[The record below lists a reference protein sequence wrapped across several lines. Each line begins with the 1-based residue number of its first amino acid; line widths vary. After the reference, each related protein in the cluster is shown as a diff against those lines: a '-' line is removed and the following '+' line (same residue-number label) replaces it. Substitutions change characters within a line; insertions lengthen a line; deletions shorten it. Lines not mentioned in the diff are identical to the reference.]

1 VPSAFL
7 VHIPARLSRQIIE
20 RMERREWLRQQ
31 IAGLRGGI
39 KRALNQW
46 KAAVSALKP
55 LRVVGARWM
64 NATMFAYF
72 RYWTSEYR
80 TRMQAQIFGRAA
92 ATAEPLLLPSS
103 SPLPPL
109 SCSSPRFHRPPHLLL
124 SKSSTRPPHPPPSSI
139 SLSIHASS
147 LPPPP
152 DTHPGPPPP
161 PPSAATDGHRP
172 FRPRRRR
179 TRAEQVEGSA
189 RDILQDAE
197 GGRCAHEA

>member
-1 VPSAFL
+1 MAS
-7 VHIPARLSRQIIE
+7 PADCWAQGRDQARSQSVE
-20 RMERREWLRQQ
+20 SS
-31 IAGLRGGI
+31 GLRAQAAS
-39 KRALNQW
+39 RCRCALDERND
-46 KAAVSALKP
+46 VCL
-55 LRVVGARWM
+55 L
-64 NATMFAYF
+64 
-72 RYWTSEYR
+72 
-80 TRMQAQIFGRAA
+80 
-92 ATAEPLLLPSS
+92 PLLDERVPHTHAGADLRPSRRHRRAPPPPSS